1 MIATIAPYVIILS
14 RYAQNYIVH
23 TLTQL
28 IDADPH
34 FKRVVGYM
42 RPSDYGVI
50 GLATAALPAGICFAE
65 WLDPVKG
72 KFARPSVKFLRVATM
87 LGFAVGFGAAYARSS
102 LRFFG
107 VTENAREY
115 KKDEAQMAA
124 RKAAGLEPYGTS
136 SLTPELQEI
145 AAKNSA
151 HSIAG
156 LFIFP
161 WFNFVNHPYH
171 GREQK

>member
-1 MIATIAPYVIILS
+1 MRPTDYATI
-14 RYAQNYIVH
+14 
-23 TLTQL
+23 
-28 IDADPH
+28 
-34 FKRVVGYM
+34 
-42 RPSDYGVI
+42 
-50 GLATAALPAGICFAE
+50 GLGTAALPAGIVFAE
-65 WLDPVKG
+65 WADPLKG
-72 KFARPSVKFLRVATM
+72 KFVRPTPKFLRVATM
-87 LGFAVGFGAAYARSS
+87 LGFGLGFGAAYARSS

-107 VTENAREY
+107 VSENAREV
-115 KKDEAQMAA
+115 KKDEVEMAQ

-171 GREQK
+171 GRE